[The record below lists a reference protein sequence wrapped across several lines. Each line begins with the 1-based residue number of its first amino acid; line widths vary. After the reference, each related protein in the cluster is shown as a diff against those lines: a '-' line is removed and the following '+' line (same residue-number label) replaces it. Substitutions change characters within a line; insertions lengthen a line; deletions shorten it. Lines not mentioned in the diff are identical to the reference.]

1 MPEPIFKYT
10 ENTFQGSRDSM
21 DSQILAYMQ
30 ILDEDMERIR
40 EMVVE
45 SCRDIAAGKG
55 RDCNRFFDE
64 LEKRYADD
72 RG

>member
-1 MPEPIFKYT
+1 
-10 ENTFQGSRDSM
+10 M
-21 DSQILAYMQ
+21 DSEILAYMQ

-45 SCRDIAAGKG
+45 SCRDIVAGKG
-55 RDCNRFFDE
+55 RDCNRFFDG

>member
-1 MPEPIFKYT
+1 MYS

-21 DSQILAYMQ
+21 DSEILAYMQ
-30 ILDEDMERIR
+30 VLDEDMERIR

-45 SCRDIAAGKG
+45 SCRDIVAGKG
-55 RDCNRFFDE
+55 RDCNDFFEE
-64 LEKRYADD
+64 LEKRYIDD